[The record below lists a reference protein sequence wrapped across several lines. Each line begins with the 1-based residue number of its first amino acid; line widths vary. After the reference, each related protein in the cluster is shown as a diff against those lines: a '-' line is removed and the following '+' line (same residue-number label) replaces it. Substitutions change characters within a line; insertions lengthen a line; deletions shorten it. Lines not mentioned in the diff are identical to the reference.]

1 MERKL
6 ATVLFV
12 DLVGSTSLVSAQ
24 DPEVVRRRMARFFD
38 EVSHHIES
46 HGGMIEK
53 FAGDAVLAGFGLD
66 QAHED
71 DTERAIR
78 AALAIEDAMPDLAF
92 EVRMG
97 IEAGEV
103 VVEEGGDSTFA
114 TGEAINVAARLEQG
128 AEPGDILIGPVARR
142 LAAGCA
148 DLESVGLLELKGFDG
163 PIEAWRLLGTGVG
176 SPDPHSLSAPLVGR
190 DAELELLENTFARA
204 VHGGR
209 PHLFTI
215 YGEPGVGKSRVA
227 REFVEGVEGAT
238 VLSGRCLPYGEGITY
253 WPLAEMVK
261 TVAGISDDDP
271 IDEAFEKLRACCEDE
286 AVADLLG
293 LASGVLEALEAE
305 RSQQEIAWAAREFI
319 QKLAETQP
327 VVLVFED
334 IHWAEEPLLELI
346 EHVGDLVRAPV
357 LVVCLA
363 RPELLEVHPG
373 WGGGRVRATAI
384 ELEPLGQQDSE
395 YLVEALLGEGEATL
409 PPGAL
414 QGLLEKTEGNPLFVE
429 ETIRMLV
436 ERGDGGSLERIPDSL
451 QALIAA
457 RIDRLPRAERVLL
470 RRAAVIGRV
479 FWRGALQ
486 HLAADL
492 DSVEGTLA
500 SLLLR
505 DLVLP
510 ETRSSITGEDAFRFK
525 HVLIREVAFRG
536 LSKSARADHHA
547 RFADWLSERAGD
559 ELLEIRA
566 YHLDHA
572 VTLLAELDGAA
583 PPEMVDHAAAALAKA
598 GKRALAREA
607 NRSAR
612 KLLLRAVELEPT
624 LERRYDAAR
633 AAWGLEEMPAVSREM
648 TEVASQAREAGD
660 RKIEGRAL
668 TALAEVALLRDADL
682 PRAKKLSE
690 QALEVL
696 EPEQRFDALLV
707 AAKIFRFEGE
717 MDEQERSAIE
727 ALELAQSSGRK
738 DLEARATRELASVYQ
753 ALIRFDDAQRMVE
766 RALELA
772 DESGSLLSR
781 GLALMEAGDLDTA
794 RDDLDAAETSFEQ
807 ARTLLGEAGAS
818 WQLGKVLG
826 HLAWVATRRGDHAK
840 AERLLREA
848 TRVLKPLEDRGALC
862 EIQRALAETLVD
874 LGRLDEAERV
884 ALEAI
889 ETVGPHDISSQASTR
904 FSLGVVRAAQGR
916 DAEAEELMRDAWAEV
931 DGTGYRWFEA
941 WLLGRL
947 DQFLRDRSAPGFCQ
961 QRRPDGLI
969 GFLVGRLADHRRGAL
984 EACERLGQRV
994 GTERALPVGE
1004 VLCLVPVRERDV
1016 GEVDVE
1022 GRTRLLDRVGGL
1034 EHGGERLHVGER
1046 AVARRVH
1053 VREVEDRADPGY
1065 ATGDLEHVVDAPEIA
1080 DSAHHLDPEW
1090 NGTILPLQPLAQLLQ
1105 LLDDGVDGLLAAP
1118 AQQEA
1123 WMEDHDLGSARLGD
1137 PRRVIQHADGHVQL
1151 LPPLGVAH
1159 EARDRSVHGE
1169 DDSRLAGE
1177 LPEPLCELVAHPE
1190 PSLEVD
1196 LAGGVASLD
1205 EEGDGFLGALV
1216 RRHAGR
1222 AESDLSHART
1232 VAEERSVR
1240 PGVYG
1245 VSVAKRPTRIDLLEL
1260 DIDLRLADLWREVSE
1275 IGEWN
1280 LEVVSAFMR
1289 AAYGKGYCD
1298 ALTEESPGALCLEH
1312 GYRIPPRRA
1321 RTSSANS

>member
-24 DPEVVRRRMARFFD
+24 DPEIVRRRMARFFD
-38 EVSHHIES
+38 EVSHWIES

-71 DTERAIR
+71 DAERAIR
-78 AALAIEDAMPDLAF
+78 AALSIQDALPELAF

-114 TGEAINVAARLEQG
+114 TGEAINVAARLQQG

-163 PIEAWRLLGTGVG
+163 PIEAWRVLGTAAG
-176 SPDPHSLSAPLVGR
+176 SADPHSLSAPLVGR
-190 DAELELLENTFARA
+190 DAELELLGHTFARA

-215 YGEPGVGKSRVA
+215 YGEPGVGKSRVV
-227 REFVEGVEGAT
+227 REFVEGIEGAT

-271 IDEAFEKLRACCEDE
+271 IEEAFEKLRACCEDE

-305 RSQQEIAWAAREFI
+305 RSQQEIAWAARAFVD
-319 QKLAETQP
+319 KLADTQP

-334 IHWAEEPLLELI
+334 IHWAEEPLLELV
-346 EHVGDLVRAPV
+346 EHLAAGVRAP
-357 LVVCLA
+357 LLLLCLA
-363 RPELLEVHPG
+363 RPELLEVHPA
-373 WGGGRVRATAI
+373 WGGGRLRATAI
-384 ELEPLGQQDSE
+384 ELEPLGLRESE
-395 YLVEALLGEGEATL
+395 ELVEALLGAGEATL
-409 PPGAL
+409 PQGAL

-436 ERGDGGSLERIPDSL
+436 EWGHDGGLERIPDSL

-457 RIDRLPRAERVLL
+457 RIDRLPRAERALL

-486 HLAADL
+486 HLSSEEEGFDAHL
-492 DSVEGTLA
+492 DA
-500 SLLLR
+500 LLLR
-505 DLVLP
+505 DFVLS
-510 ETRSSITGEDAFRFK
+510 EARSSITGEDAFRFK
-525 HVLIREVAFRG
+525 HVLIREVAFLG

-547 RFADWLSERAGD
+547 RFADWLKERAGE

-572 VTLLAELDGAA
+572 VTLLAELDGEA
-583 PPEMVDHAAAALAKA
+583 PPELVQEAAGALAKA

-612 KLLLRAVELEPT
+612 KLFMRAVELEPT
-624 LERRYDAAR
+624 LERRYDSAR
-633 AAWGLEEMPAVSREM
+633 AAWQLDDLPAVSREM
-648 TEVASQAREAGD
+648 AEVAGEARSAGD
-660 RKIEGRAL
+660 RKIEGKAL
-668 TALAEVALLRDADL
+668 TALAEVTLLRDADL
-682 PRAKKLSE
+682 PRAKELAE

-707 AAKIFRFEGE
+707 CAKIFRFEGE
-717 MDEQERSAIE
+717 MDEQERCALE
-727 ALELAQSSGRK
+727 ALELSQSSGRK

-753 ALIRFDDAQRMVE
+753 ALMRLDDAQRMVE

-794 RDDLDAAETSFEQ
+794 RDDLDAAEASLEQ

-818 WQLGKVLG
+818 WQLGRVLG

-848 TRVLKPLEDRGALC
+848 TKVLKPLEDRGALC
-862 EIQRALAETLVD
+862 EIQRALAETLVH

-916 DAEAEELMRDAWAEV
+916 YGEAEELMREACAEIG
-931 DGTGYRWFEA
+931 GTGYRSFEA

-947 DQFLRDRSAPGFCQ
+947 DQFLRERD
-961 QRRPDGLI
+961 RPDPE
-969 GFLVGRLADHRRGAL
+969 VTERLAEL
-984 EACERLGQRV
+984 
-994 GTERALPVGE
+994 
-1004 VLCLVPVRERDV
+1004 
-1016 GEVDVE
+1016 
-1022 GRTRLLDRVGGL
+1022 
-1034 EHGGERLHVGER
+1034 
-1046 AVARRVH
+1046 
-1053 VREVEDRADPGY
+1053 
-1065 ATGDLEHVVDAPEIA
+1065 AP
-1080 DSAHHLDPEW
+1080 
-1090 NGTILPLQPLAQLLQ
+1090 T
-1105 LLDDGVDGLLAAP
+1105 P
-1118 AQQEA
+1118 A
-1123 WMEDHDLGSARLGD
+1123 MG
-1137 PRRVIQHADGHVQL
+1137 P
-1151 LPPLGVAH
+1151 
-1159 EARDRSVHGE
+1159 
-1169 DDSRLAGE
+1169 
-1177 LPEPLCELVAHPE
+1177 
-1190 PSLEVD
+1190 
-1196 LAGGVASLD
+1196 
-1205 EEGDGFLGALV
+1205 
-1216 RRHAGR
+1216 
-1222 AESDLSHART
+1222 
-1232 VAEERSVR
+1232 
-1240 PGVYG
+1240 
-1245 VSVAKRPTRIDLLEL
+1245 
-1260 DIDLRLADLWREVSE
+1260 
-1275 IGEWN
+1275 
-1280 LEVVSAFMR
+1280 AF
-1289 AAYGKGYCD
+1289 A
-1298 ALTEESPGALCLEH
+1298 
-1312 GYRIPPRRA
+1312 
-1321 RTSSANS
+1321 SSAARMA